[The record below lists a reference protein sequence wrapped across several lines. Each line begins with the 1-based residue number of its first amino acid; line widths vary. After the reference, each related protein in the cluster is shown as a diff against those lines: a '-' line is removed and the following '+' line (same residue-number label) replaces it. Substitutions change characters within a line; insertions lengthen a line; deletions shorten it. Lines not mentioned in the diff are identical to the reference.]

1 MNVSRILSI
10 KGRRIETIRPE
21 ASLAD
26 AIDLLSAKG
35 IGAVVVTDTNGTV
48 CGILSERDIVRAL
61 ARHRDALS
69 SRCAQ
74 HMTAHVVTCT
84 PDMMIG
90 EVMEEM
96 TRGRFRHMPVI
107 EHGKLIGI
115 VSIGDVVK
123 HRLEDIEAESRAMRD
138 YIATA

>member
-1 MNVSRILSI
+1 MNVNRILSV
-10 KGRRIETIRPE
+10 KGRRVETIRPE
-21 ASLAD
+21 STLAD

-35 IGAVVVTDTNGTV
+35 IGAVVVTDHDDTLR
-48 CGILSERDIVRAL
+48 GILSERDIVRAL
-61 ARHRDALS
+61 SRHRDALS
-69 SRCAQ
+69 SRVAL
-74 HMTAHVVTCT
+74 HMTPHVVTCT

-107 EHGKLIGI
+107 EQGKLTGI
-115 VSIGDVVK
+115 ISIGDVVK
-123 HRLEDIEAESRAMRD
+123 HRLQDIEAESRAMRD

>member
-1 MNVSRILSI
+1 MNVNRILSI
-10 KGRRIETIRPE
+10 KGRRVEAIRPE

-26 AIDLLSAKG
+26 AIDLLSAKS
-35 IGAVVVTDTNGTV
+35 IGAIVVTDIDGSL

-61 ARHRDALS
+61 SHHRDALGT
-69 SRCAQ
+69 RVAL
-74 HMTAHVVTCT
+74 HMTSQVVTCT
-84 PDMMIG
+84 PEMLIG
-90 EVMEEM
+90 EVMDEM
-96 TRGRFRHMPVI
+96 TRGRFRHMPVL

-115 VSIGDVVK
+115 ISIGDVVK